1 MSILCAPHAWERLV
15 VFPSVAKLA
24 KLVIIFNSR
33 KGGGAETA
41 LLLAAKLNILVRL
54 ASLATIPTELTHR
67 ASLNDLDVQ
76 RSCTK
81 PAL

>member
-1 MSILCAPHAWERLV
+1 MSILCTPRAWDSLV

-41 LLLAAKLNILVRL
+41 LLLTAKLNILVRL

-67 ASLNDLDVQ
+67 AYLNGLDVQ
-76 RSCTK
+76 RSRAK